1 MQEVRV
7 NVLSR
12 LCTGSGW
19 HAPNQPL
26 APLPQCLGKAL
37 YDTPDWYNDPDS
49 EATSFN
55 GTQLGATCG
64 LFAVNHLLV
73 SAAELG
79 HYEVVLSQGG
89 FEKAAIDDGHAV
101 TPGAENYE
109 LSVLTCNL
117 EKVGLRTHPMTPSDL
132 QGFSSESCRLL
143 HPFSHFDFNGMRFR
157 CVGYLL
163 RTPQCGGH
171 WIALL
176 PSDVLGGAAMHDT
189 AGVLC
194 DSLYATPYALSA
206 QEIEELLTACALL
219 SAEDP
224 NAPSIEWGCFLIT
237 DAGELL

>member
-101 TPGAENYE
+101 TPGDAAWICGVAPY
-109 LSVLTCNL
+109 LARRTL
-117 EKVGLRTHPMTPSDL
+117 EVYFWM
-132 QGFSSESCRLL
+132 
-143 HPFSHFDFNGMRFR
+143 
-157 CVGYLL
+157 
-163 RTPQCGGH
+163 
-171 WIALL
+171 ALL
-176 PSDVLGGAAMHDT
+176 CSQTTL
-189 AGVLC
+189 
-194 DSLYATPYALSA
+194 
-206 QEIEELLTACALL
+206 
-219 SAEDP
+219 
-224 NAPSIEWGCFLIT
+224 
-237 DAGELL
+237 